1 MKKSTDSSSG
11 DSSDDRNEAIVEEVF
26 KNYSTQGNMSRSQF
40 SLVIAKLTKHV
51 PELKGVEMK
60 TAEIAF
66 NLFSDGG
73 RYMTI
78 RDFKRWWAT
87 SDKFSYFV
95 GKKSKDLSTA
105 YSLYRKYSSIDT
117 IRSSQEEIK
126 ARRMSVES
134 FIKLLSDLKI
144 EDEDEKDEFDRI
156 DEDGDGSLSFKEFC
170 AWLKWF

>member
-1 MKKSTDSSSG
+1 MKTSTDSSS
-11 DSSDDRNEAIVEEVF
+11 DSSEDRNEAIVEEVF
-26 KNYSTQGNMSRSQF
+26 KNYSTQGIMSRSQF
-40 SLVIAKLTKHV
+40 SLIIAKLANHV

-66 NLFSDGG
+66 NLFSNAE

-78 RDFKRWWAT
+78 QDFKKWWAT

-95 GKKSKDLSTA
+95 GKKSKYLSTA
-105 YSLYRKYSSIDT
+105 YSLYRKYSSVDT
-117 IRSSQEEIK
+117 LRSSREEIK

-134 FIKLLSDLKI
+134 FLKLLTDLKI
-144 EDEDEKDEFDRI
+144 ENEDEKDEFYRI
-156 DEDGDGSLSFKEFC
+156 DEDGDGSLSFREFC